1 MTCSKGGVHEIR
13 LVTVKDA
20 SGSVRIIEAR
30 DDEVPNYRAK
40 FVWCWFVPST
50 FCPSN
55 QGSEHR
61 SPNYQGNTVY
71 AGRWTR
77 LRCRRWVRVGCS
89 IATRAINTCQTGS
102 VDTSPRPR
110 YASCLG
116 KNNLHHTAFLW
127 TTSAVPRVFSKGCIL
142 DSRLQCTR
150 MFGIL
155 LVCGLR
161 VYGCLCCAHI
171 PVTSGGTR

>member
-1 MTCSKGGVHEIR
+1 MSELSRRGITR
-13 LVTVKDA
+13 F
-20 SGSVRIIEAR
+20 RIIEPNLYGAGLSPPLFVR
-30 DDEVPNYRAK
+30 VIKVPNY
-40 FVWCWFVPST
+40 
-50 FCPSN
+50 
-55 QGSEHR
+55 R